1 MYIYICVYDY
11 NTFFTRR
18 AVGWGDNGGLRPL
31 YFCPDRDFTL
41 YRQKIEIDFNNIW

>member
-1 MYIYICVYDY
+1 MYIYVYMIL
-11 NTFFTRR
+11 TLFFTRR

-41 YRQKIEIDFNNIW
+41 YRQKIEIDFTHIW